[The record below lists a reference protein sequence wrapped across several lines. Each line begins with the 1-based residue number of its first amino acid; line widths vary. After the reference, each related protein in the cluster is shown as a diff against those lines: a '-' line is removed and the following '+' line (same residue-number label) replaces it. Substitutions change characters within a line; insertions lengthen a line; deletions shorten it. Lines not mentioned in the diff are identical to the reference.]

1 MEKPGI
7 DLLHFVFFYEQPVY
21 KQLVLAWKIA
31 KQLLGLN
38 PLSLGNNKNYRLKKM
53 EFFLCN
59 KCKIAV
65 KPKFSFLKN
74 IFGKILKSLII
85 NVDFESWNYCIP
97 RRHRLLGQN
106 TKQPLSNF
114 EAKKPWKYK

>member
-85 NVDFESWNYCIP
+85 NVDFESWYFCIP
-97 RRHRLLGQN
+97 CIHRLLCPT
-106 TKQPLSNF
+106 TKQPLRNF
-114 EAKKPWKYK
+114 NAQNTLKV